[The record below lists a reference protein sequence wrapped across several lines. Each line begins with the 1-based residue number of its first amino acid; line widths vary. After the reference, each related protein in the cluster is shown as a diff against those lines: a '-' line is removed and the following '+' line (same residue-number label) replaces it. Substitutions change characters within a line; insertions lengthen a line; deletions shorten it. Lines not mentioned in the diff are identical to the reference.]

1 MKNVELKIEGM
12 TCAHCERTV
21 EAAIGDAGGWAK
33 ADRKTGTV
41 KIIFDD
47 ETVSIESFSKAAT
60 ALGYTI
66 KE

>member
-1 MKNVELKIEGM
+1 MKNIELNVEGM

-41 KIIFDD
+41 KVIYDD
-47 ETVSIESFSKAAT
+47 HHVSLDKIKAA
-60 ALGYTI
+60 AADQGYTV
-66 KE
+66 EG